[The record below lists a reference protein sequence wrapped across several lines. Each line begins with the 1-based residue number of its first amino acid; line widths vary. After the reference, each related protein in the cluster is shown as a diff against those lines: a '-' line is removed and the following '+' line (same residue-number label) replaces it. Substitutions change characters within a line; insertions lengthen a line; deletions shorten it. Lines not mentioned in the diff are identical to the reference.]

1 MRFRKASGNVDLFR
15 IISIRPPKKKNTCM
29 KRIIVLLSAFLL
41 IQLSNAQEETRL
53 LRFPA
58 IHGSQLVFTYAG
70 DLYTAEKTG
79 GIARKLTDSP
89 GNEIFARFSPD
100 GRTIAFT
107 AQYDGNT
114 EVFTIPSTGGEPKRV
129 TYTATLQRDDLSD
142 RMGPNNIVMTWTPD
156 GKNIVYRSRRYSFND
171 FRGQLFSVSAGG
183 GLSSELPLVNGGFCT
198 YSPEGKKLAFNR
210 VFREFRTWKYYQGG
224 MADDIWIYDFITRDV
239 TNITN
244 HPSQDIFPMW
254 HGDDIYF
261 LSDRDRIMNLF
272 MYNGVTKE
280 ISKVTNFSD
289 FDIKF
294 PSLGDDAIAFENGGF
309 LYLYDFETRS
319 AEKVNILVA
328 NEISSARTSM
338 VDAAKWINSFDISPD
353 GERVVLG
360 ARGDIFTLPA
370 KEGITRNLTQSSGAH
385 DRNGVWSP
393 DGKYI
398 AYISDQ
404 NGEDEIYIRQQDG
417 SQPPVQLTQN
427 ADTYKFNIVWSPD
440 SRKIMW
446 NDKLFRLQYVDIT
459 TREVT
464 VIDRSNAWEITEFNW
479 SPDSKWITYSR
490 PEMETLFKIILYN
503 TVSKEKTEI
512 TDGWYESKN
521 PVFSN
526 DGNYLLFTSA
536 RTFNPIFS
544 ETEWNHAYKN
554 MNKIYLVTLSAST
567 KSPFAPTDNTVKVNA
582 ADAEAGKSASV
593 SKTEP
598 AKPNELKVDL
608 DGIRNRIV
616 ELPVSGSNYA
626 GIVSI
631 GKKLYYHEMN
641 AEMHQPSIKM
651 YDLDKKEEKALGTGM
666 TFVASSDGKKML
678 VRKDDSYAVIDLPVA
693 PIDFKATVNLT
704 NMKVRVNLPAEWKQI
719 FYESWRQMRDFFYAP
734 NMHGTDWTGIRDK
747 YAALLPYVRHRDDLT
762 YVIGEMIAELSI
774 GHTYVLSGDK
784 PKAERIS
791 TGLLGTKLS
800 RHSSGYFRVDKIL
813 EGANWS
819 KDLRSPLTEIGVNIQ
834 EGDYILAVNGNLTN
848 AMTDIYASL
857 VGFAEKQVELTVN
870 SKPDFAGSRKTIVVP
885 LASESKL
892 YYYEWVQNNIRK
904 VSEATGGQVGYIHI
918 PDMGPEGL
926 NEFISHFY
934 PQIMKKGL
942 IIDDRGNGGGNVSP
956 MIIERLNREM
966 IMTEIARNQSQ
977 GTPDPPGT
985 FAGPKVMLIDNY
997 SASDGDL
1004 FPHRF
1009 KEMKLGKVIGVRTWG
1024 GVVGIRGSLPLI
1036 DGGQLFKPEFARYSA
1051 DGKGWPIEGHGVDP
1065 DIVVDND
1072 PAEEYSGA
1080 DAQLDKAIEVI
1091 LDEIKNYPGYV
1102 KPVPPYPVKNK

>member
-1 MRFRKASGNVDLFR
+1 
-15 IISIRPPKKKNTCM
+15 M
-29 KRIIVLLSAFLL
+29 KRILVLLSVCFL
-41 IQLSNAQEETRL
+41 IQASYAQEEARL

-58 IHGSQLVFTYAG
+58 IHGHQIVFTYAG
-70 DLYTAEKTG
+70 DLYTVEKNG

-89 GNEIFARFSPD
+89 GYEMFARYSPD
-100 GRTIAFT
+100 GKMIAFT

-114 EVFTIPSTGGEPKRV
+114 EVFTIPSTGGEPVRI

-156 GKNIVYRSRRYSFND
+156 GKNIIYRSRRYSFND
-171 FRGQLFSVSAGG
+171 FRGQLFSVPAEG
-183 GLSSELPLVNGGFCT
+183 GLSSEVPLINGGFCT
-198 YSPEGKKLAFNR
+198 YSPDGSKLAFNR
-210 VFREFRTWKYYQGG
+210 VFREFRTWKYYHGG
-224 MADDIWIYDFITRDV
+224 MADDIWIYDFKTKDV
-239 TNITN
+239 TDITSN
-244 HPSQDIFPMW
+244 PAQDIFPMW
-254 HGDDIYF
+254 QGDDIYF

-272 MYNGVTKE
+272 VYHGDTKE
-280 ISKVTNFSD
+280 ISKATNFTD

-294 PSLGDDAIAFENGGF
+294 PSLGDNAIAFEKGGYV
-309 LYLYDFETRS
+309 YLYDLNTQS
-319 AEKVNILVA
+319 VEKVNILIA
-328 NEISSARTSM
+328 NEISSARTSL
-338 VDAAKWINSFDISPD
+338 VDAGKRINSFDISPD
-353 GERVVLG
+353 GERLVMG
-360 ARGDIFTLPA
+360 ARGDIYTLPA
-370 KEGITRNLTQSSGAH
+370 KEGITRNITQTSGAH
-385 DRNGVWSP
+385 DRNGIWSP

-404 NGEDEIYIRQQDG
+404 NGEDEIYIQKQDG
-417 SQPPVQLTQN
+417 SESPVQLTKN

-440 SRKIMW
+440 SKKIMW
-446 NDKLFRLQYVDIT
+446 NDKLFRLQYVDIA

-490 PEMETLFKIILYN
+490 PEIETLFKIILYN

-544 ETEWNHAYKN
+544 ETEWNHAYQN
-554 MNKIYLVTLSAST
+554 MNKIYLVTLSKST
-567 KSPFAPTDNTVKVNA
+567 KSPFAPTDNTVKVKA
-582 ADAEAGKSASV
+582 AEVEADKSAGD
-593 SKTEP
+593 KKAET
-598 AKPNELKVDL
+598 AKPVEVKVDP
-608 DGIRNRIV
+608 DGIQDRIV

-626 GIVSI
+626 GIVCI
-631 GKKLYYHEMN
+631 GKKLYYHEMDAN
-641 AEMHQPSIKM
+641 VQKPSIKM
-651 YDLDKKEEKALGTGM
+651 YDLEKKEEKALGTGM
-666 TFVASSDGKKML
+666 VFVASSDGKKML
-678 VRKDDSYAVIDLPVA
+678 VRKDDSYAVIDMPVA
-693 PIDFKATVNLT
+693 PIDFKGTVDLS

-747 YAALLPYVRHRDDLT
+747 YAALLPYIKHRDDLT

-791 TGLLGTKLS
+791 TGLLGAKLG
-800 RHSSGYFRVDKIL
+800 RQSSGYFQVDKIL

-819 KDLRSPLTEIGVNIQ
+819 KELRSPLTEIGVNIH
-834 EGDYILAVNGNLTN
+834 EGDYIIAVNGKPTN
-848 AMTDIYASL
+848 EMTDIYESL
-857 VGFAEKQVELTVN
+857 VGFADKQVELTVN
-870 SKPDFAGSRKTIVVP
+870 SKPDFAGSRKVIVVP
-885 LASESKL
+885 LASEAKL
-892 YYYEWVQNNIRK
+892 YYYNWVQNNIRK
-904 VSEATGGQVGYIHI
+904 VSDATGGQVGYIHI
-918 PDMGPEGL
+918 PDMGREGL

-942 IIDDRGNGGGNVSP
+942 IIDDRGNGGGNVSS

-985 FAGPKVMLIDNY
+985 FAGPRVMLIDNY

-1009 KEMKLGKVIGVRTWG
+1009 KEMKMGKIIGVRTWG

-1051 DGKGWPIEGHGVDP
+1051 DGREWPIEGHGVDP

-1072 PAEEYSGA
+1072 PAKEYSGE
-1080 DAQLDKAIEVI
+1080 DAQLNKAIEVI
-1091 LDEIKNYPGYV
+1091 LDEMKNYPGYV
-1102 KPVPPYPVKNK
+1102 KPVPPYPVKNR

>member
-1 MRFRKASGNVDLFR
+1 
-15 IISIRPPKKKNTCM
+15 M
-29 KRIIVLLSAFLL
+29 KRIIVLLSVCFL
-41 IQLSNAQEETRL
+41 IQASYAQEEARL

-58 IHGSQLVFTYAG
+58 IHGNQLVFTYAG
-70 DLYTAEKTG
+70 DLYSVEKTG

-89 GNEIFARFSPD
+89 GYEMFARFSPD
-100 GRTIAFT
+100 GKRIAFT

-114 EVFTIPSTGGEPKRV
+114 EVFTIPSTGGEPQRI

-156 GKNIVYRSRRYSFND
+156 GKNIIYRSRRYSFND
-171 FRGQLFSVSAGG
+171 FRGQLFSVSSEG
-183 GLSSELPLVNGGFCT
+183 GLSLELPLINGGFCT
-198 YSPEGKKLAFNR
+198 YSPDGSKLAFNR
-210 VFREFRTWKYYQGG
+210 VFREFRTWKYYHGG
-224 MADDIWIYDFITRDV
+224 MADDIWIYDFNTKDV
-239 TNITN
+239 TNITSN
-244 HPSQDIFPMW
+244 PAQDIFPMW
-254 HGDDIYF
+254 HDDNIYF
-261 LSDRDRIMNLF
+261 LSDRDRTMNLF
-272 MYNGVTKE
+272 VYNGDTKE
-280 ISKVTNFSD
+280 ISKVTNFTD

-294 PSLGDDAIAFENGGF
+294 PSLSDDAIAFEKGGF
-309 LYLYDFETRS
+309 LYLYDFDMQS
-319 AEKVNILVA
+319 VEKVNILIA

-338 VDAAKWINSFDISPD
+338 IDAGKSINSFDVSPD
-353 GERVVLG
+353 GERIVLG
-360 ARGDIFTLPA
+360 ARGDIYTLPA
-370 KEGITRNLTQSSGAH
+370 KEGITRNITHSSGVH
-385 DRNGVWSP
+385 DRNGIWSP

-404 NGEDEIYIRQQDG
+404 NGEDEIYIQQQDG
-417 SQPPVQLTQN
+417 SESPVQLTKN

-440 SRKIMW
+440 SKKILW
-446 NDKLFRLQYVDIT
+446 NDKLFRLQYLDIN
-459 TREVT
+459 TRQVT
-464 VIDRSNAWEITEFNW
+464 VVDQSNAWEITEFNW

-503 TVSKEKTEI
+503 TISKEKTEV
-512 TDGWYESKN
+512 TDGWYESRN

-544 ETEWNHAYKN
+544 ETEWNHAYQN
-554 MNKIYLVTLSAST
+554 MNKIYLVTLSKST
-567 KSPFAPTDNTVKVNA
+567 KSPFAPTDNTVKVTVA
-582 ADAEAGKSASV
+582 EVEADKSAGDKKSE
-593 SKTEP
+593 T
-598 AKPNELKVDL
+598 AKPVEVKVDL
-608 DGIRNRIV
+608 DGIQNRIV

-626 GIVSI
+626 GIICI
-631 GKKLYYHEMN
+631 GKMLYYHERF
-641 AEMHQPSIKM
+641 AEAQKPSIKM
-651 YDLDKKEEKALGTGM
+651 YDLDKKEEKILGTGM
-666 TFVASSDGKKML
+666 MFVASSDGKKML

-693 PIDFKATVNLT
+693 PIDFKGIVDLS
-704 NMKVRVNLPAEWKQI
+704 NMKVWVNLSAEWKQI

-774 GHTYVLSGDK
+774 GHTYVLSGAK
-784 PKAERIS
+784 PKAERIN
-791 TGLLGTKLS
+791 TGLLGAKLS
-800 RHSSGYFRVDKIL
+800 THPSGYYRVDKIL

-819 KDLRSPLTEIGVNIQ
+819 KELRSPLTEIGVNIH
-834 EGDYILAVNGNLTN
+834 EGDYIIAVNGKPTSE
-848 AMTDIYASL
+848 MTDIYESL
-857 VGFAEKQVELTVN
+857 VGFSDKQVELTVN

-885 LASESKL
+885 LANESKL

-904 VSEATGGQVGYIHI
+904 VSEATDGQVGYVHI
-918 PDMGPEGL
+918 PDMGRDGL

-942 IIDDRGNGGGNVSP
+942 IIDDRGNAGGNVSP

-1004 FPHRF
+1004 FPYRF
-1009 KEMKLGKVIGVRTWG
+1009 KEMKLGKIIGVRTWG

-1051 DGKGWPIEGHGVDP
+1051 DGKEWPIEGHGVDP
-1065 DIVVDND
+1065 DIVIDND
-1072 PAEEYSGA
+1072 PAKEYLGE
-1080 DAQLDKAIEVI
+1080 DAQLNKAIEVI
-1091 LDEIKNYPGYV
+1091 LDEMKNYPGYV